1 MKTKSFT
8 DLIVWK
14 KSHKI
19 VLTIYKITLT
29 WPNNEK
35 YALSDQIKRSSI
47 SISSNIAEGF
57 YRQSKKE
64 KIHFYFISL
73 SSLAELQ
80 NQLLI
85 ARDVGYL
92 KKDLFNKL
100 SQDSIEIAKMLNTL
114 ISRIKK
120 S

>member
-1 MKTKSFT
+1 MQTKSFT
-8 DLIVWK
+8 DLIVWQ

-19 VLTIYKITLT
+19 VLTIYKSIAT
-29 WPNNEK
+29 WPKNEK
-35 YALSDQIKRSSI
+35 YALSDQIKRTSI

-64 KIHFYFISL
+64 KIQFYFMSL
-73 SSLAELQ
+73 GSLAELQ

-92 KKDLFNKL
+92 KEELFVQL
-100 SQDSIEIAKMLNTL
+100 SQNSIEVAKMLNAL
-114 ISRIKK
+114 IKSIKQI
-120 S
+120 